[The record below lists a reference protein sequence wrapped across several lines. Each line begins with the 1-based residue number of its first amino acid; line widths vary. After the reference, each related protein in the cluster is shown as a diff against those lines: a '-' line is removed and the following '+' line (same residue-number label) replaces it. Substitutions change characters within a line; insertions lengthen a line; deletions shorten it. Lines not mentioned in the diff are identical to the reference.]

1 MVSSKDKLLM
11 TNINIFYKKN
21 PIDNVLDIIKGK
33 SKISLRLLDWF
44 VTNYAKSNPVI
55 INNINIYLNY
65 KSQLKAFSKK
75 QFDPFCRRERIVYYY
90 SKDESIL
97 TTVGQLNFFKWLFE
111 YNILD
116 YINNNLEP
124 IENSMNKNKMIIRS
138 KKQISKNNVKVVVQF
153 K

>member
-116 YINNNLEP
+116 YIKNNLDA
-124 IENSMNKNKMIIRS
+124 IENSMNKNKIIIRS

>member
-1 MVSSKDKLLM
+1 MS
-11 TNINIFYKKN
+11 NINTFYSKN
-21 PIDNVLDIIKGK
+21 PIENVLDIIKGK
-33 SKISLRLLDWF
+33 TKISLRLLDWF
-44 VTNYAKSNPVI
+44 VTNYSKTNPII

-90 SKDESIL
+90 SNDESIL

-111 YNILD
+111 YDILS
-116 YINNNLEP
+116 YIQKNFDS
-124 IENSMNKNKMIIRS
+124 IESSMNKNKLNIRA
-138 KKQISKNNVKVVVQF
+138 KKNISKNNVKVVIQF

>member
-116 YINNNLEP
+116 YIKNNLDA
-124 IENSMNKNKMIIRS
+124 IENSMNKNKIIIRT

>member
-90 SKDESIL
+90 SEDESIL

-116 YINNNLEP
+116 YIKNNLDA
-124 IENSMNKNKMIIRS
+124 IENSMNKNKIIIRT

>member
-11 TNINIFYKKN
+11 SNINTFYSKN
-21 PIDNVLDIIKGK
+21 PIENVLDIIKGK

-44 VTNYAKSNPVI
+44 VTNYSKTNPII
-55 INNINIYLNY
+55 INDINIYLNY

-90 SKDESIL
+90 SEDESIL

-111 YNILD
+111 YDILN
-116 YINNNLEP
+116 YIQKNFDD
-124 IENSMNKNKMIIRS
+124 IESSMNKNKLNIRA
-138 KKQISKNNVKVVVQF
+138 KKNISKNNVKVVIQF

>member
-1 MVSSKDKLLM
+1 MS
-11 TNINIFYKKN
+11 NINIFYSKN
-21 PIDNVLDIIKGK
+21 SIENVLDIIKGK

-44 VTNYAKSNPVI
+44 VTNYAKTNPII

-90 SKDESIL
+90 SNDESIL

-111 YNILD
+111 YNILN
-116 YINNNLEP
+116 YIQKNFDS
-124 IENSMNKNKMIIRS
+124 IESSMNKNKLNIRA
-138 KKQISKNNVKVVVQF
+138 KKNISKNNVKVVMQF
-153 K
+153 R

>member
-11 TNINIFYKKN
+11 SNINTFYSKN
-21 PIDNVLDIIKGK
+21 PIENVLDIIKGK

-44 VTNYAKSNPVI
+44 VTNYSKTNPII

-90 SKDESIL
+90 SNDESIL

-111 YNILD
+111 YDILS
-116 YINNNLEP
+116 YIQKNFDS
-124 IENSMNKNKMIIRS
+124 IESSMNKNKLNIRA
-138 KKQISKNNVKVVVQF
+138 KKNISKNNVKVVIQF

>member
-1 MVSSKDKLLM
+1 MS
-11 TNINIFYKKN
+11 NINIFYSKN
-21 PIDNVLDIIKGK
+21 PIENVLDIIKGK

-44 VTNYAKSNPVI
+44 VTNYSKTNPII

-90 SKDESIL
+90 SNDESIL

-111 YNILD
+111 YDILN
-116 YINNNLEP
+116 YIQKNFDS
-124 IENSMNKNKMIIRS
+124 IESSMNKNKINIRA
-138 KKQISKNNVKVVVQF
+138 KKNISKNNVKVVIQF

>member
-11 TNINIFYKKN
+11 SNINTFYSKN
-21 PIDNVLDIIKGK
+21 PIENVLDIIKGK

-44 VTNYAKSNPVI
+44 VTNYSKTNPII
-55 INNINIYLNY
+55 INDINIYLNY

-90 SKDESIL
+90 SDDESIL

-111 YNILD
+111 YDILN
-116 YINNNLEP
+116 YIQKNFDD
-124 IENSMNKNKMIIRS
+124 IESSMNKNKLNIRA
-138 KKQISKNNVKVVVQF
+138 KKNISKNNVKVVIQF

>member
-90 SKDESIL
+90 SEDESIL

-116 YINNNLEP
+116 YINNNLDA
-124 IENSMNKNKMIIRS
+124 IENSMNKNKIIIRS

>member
-11 TNINIFYKKN
+11 SNINTFYSKN
-21 PIDNVLDIIKGK
+21 PIENVLDIIKGK

-44 VTNYAKSNPVI
+44 VTNYSKTNPII
-55 INNINIYLNY
+55 INDINIYLNY

-90 SKDESIL
+90 SEDESIL

-111 YNILD
+111 YDILN
-116 YINNNLEP
+116 YIEKNFDD
-124 IENSMNKNKMIIRS
+124 IESSMNKNKLNIRA
-138 KKQISKNNVKVVVQF
+138 KKNISKNNVKVVIQF

>member
-1 MVSSKDKLLM
+1 M
-11 TNINIFYKKN
+11 
-21 PIDNVLDIIKGK
+21 
-33 SKISLRLLDWF
+33 
-44 VTNYAKSNPVI
+44 
-55 INNINIYLNY
+55 
-65 KSQLKAFSKK
+65 
-75 QFDPFCRRERIVYYY
+75 

-116 YINNNLEP
+116 YIKNNLDA
-124 IENSMNKNKMIIRS
+124 IENSMNKNKIIIRT

>member
-11 TNINIFYKKN
+11 SNINTFYSKN
-21 PIDNVLDIIKGK
+21 PIENVLDIIKGK
-33 SKISLRLLDWF
+33 TKISLRLLDWF
-44 VTNYAKSNPVI
+44 VTNYSKTNPII

-90 SKDESIL
+90 SNDESIL

-111 YNILD
+111 YDILS
-116 YINNNLEP
+116 YIQKNFDS
-124 IENSMNKNKMIIRS
+124 IESSMNKNKLNIRA
-138 KKQISKNNVKVVVQF
+138 KKNISKNNVKVVMQF
-153 K
+153 R